1 LTIARLGAEPC
12 GDGTTEFRVWAPNAT
27 TVSVEAGETR
37 HPLGREAGG
46 TFAGKA
52 HLSAST
58 DYWLVLDGGERLP
71 DPCSR
76 WQPDGLR
83 GPSRV
88 LDTAGFSWDAA
99 PVALEIHDLVVYEL
113 HVGTFSPE
121 GTFDSAIP
129 DLPGLAEFGVTAVEV
144 MPLGTYPGERGW
156 GYDGV
161 LNWAPHSAYGGPHGF
176 ARFVD
181 AAHNA
186 GLGVIV
192 DAVYNHLGPGS
203 ELVSAFGPY
212 FTDRTETPWGD
223 ALDYSASGVREWA
236 IQNAEMWVRDYRV
249 DGLRLDAVHA
259 VHDED
264 SSVHVLAELR
274 DRAKSLNPNVM
285 VFSETNIADL
295 RPLKEWRHDGIWLD
309 SLHHHMHVLLTGE
322 RDGYYKDFGTIDGL
336 RAELLRPHPE
346 RFVVSAQN
354 HDQVGNRARGD
365 RLSPIDHRIALAVV
379 LFSTATPLLFMGE
392 EYDETQPFRFFT
404 DHDDPA
410 IAAATRDGRKEEFAE
425 FPTFA
430 DQDLP
435 DPQAPMT
442 FLESKLARRRPD
454 SLYTELLALRR
465 TLPREIH
472 VEADAKQLRLR
483 RGTAALTVDFA
494 AKTVELTR

>member
-1 LTIARLGAEPC
+1 LSVGRLGAVP
-12 GDGTTEFRVWAPNAT
+12 GQDGTTEFRVWAPDAT
-27 TVSVEAGETR
+27 SVTVESDGSH

-46 TFAGKA
+46 TFAGIAK
-52 HLSAST
+52 LSHDAS
-58 DYWLVLDGGERLP
+58 YWFVLDGGERLP

-83 GPSRV
+83 GSSKV
-88 LDTAGFSWDAA
+88 VDTAAFEWEAA
-99 PVALEIHDLVVYEL
+99 PVALDLADLVVYEM

-121 GTFDSAIP
+121 GTFDAAIP
-129 DLPGLAEFGVTAVEV
+129 GLRGLAEFGISAIEV

-161 LNWAPHSAYGGPHGF
+161 LNWAPHSAYGGPHGL

-181 AAHNA
+181 AAHAA

-223 ALDYSASGVREWA
+223 ALDYSLSGVREWA

-264 SSVHVLAELR
+264 SPTHVLAELR
-274 DRAKSLNPNVM
+274 DRVKLLNPDPL
-285 VFSETNIADL
+285 VFSETNTEDL
-295 RPLKEWRHDGIWLD
+295 RPLEEWKHDGIWLD

-322 RDGYYKDFGTIDGL
+322 RDGYYKDFGTFDGL
-336 RAELLRPHPE
+336 RAELLRPNAE

-365 RLSPIDHRIALAVV
+365 RLSPTDHRIALAVV

-392 EYDETQPFRFFT
+392 EYDETQPFQFFT

-410 IAAATRDGRKEEFAE
+410 IAVATREGRKEEFAD
-425 FPTFA
+425 FQA
-430 DQDLP
+430 DGQDVP

-454 SLYTELLALRR
+454 SLYSELLALRR
-465 TLPREIH
+465 TLPSEIQ
-472 VEADAKQLRLR
+472 VEVDAKRLRLQ
-483 RGTAALTVDFA
+483 RGTAALSIDFA

>member
-1 LTIARLGAEPC
+1 M
-12 GDGTTEFRVWAPNAT
+12 WAPEAT
-27 TVSVEAGETR
+27 TVTAEVDGEN

-46 TFAGKA
+46 TFAGKWRVQPEA
-52 HLSAST
+52 T
-58 DYWLVLDGGERLP
+58 YWFVLDDAALLP

-83 GPSRV
+83 GPSRI
-88 LDTAGFSWDAA
+88 LDITAFAWHSTAGPLVLS
-99 PVALEIHDLVVYEL
+99 DLVVYEM

-121 GTFDSAIP
+121 GTFDAAIP
-129 DLPGLAEFGVTAVEV
+129 GLRGLEDFGITAIEV
-144 MPLGTYPGERGW
+144 MPLGTYPGARGW

-161 LNWAPHSAYGGPHGF
+161 LNWAPHSAYGGPEGF

-181 AAHNA
+181 AAHAA

-223 ALDYSASGVREWA
+223 ALDYSLPGVREWA

-259 VHDED
+259 IHDEN
-264 SSVHVLAELR
+264 SPVHVLAELR
-274 DRAKSLNPNVM
+274 DRVKAVNPDAL
-285 VFSETNIADL
+285 VFSETNTDDL
-295 RPLKEWRHDGIWLD
+295 RPLDEWGHDGIWLD
-309 SLHHHMHVLLTGE
+309 SIHHHMHVLLTGE
-322 RDGYYKDFGTIDGL
+322 RDGYYKDFGTIAGL
-336 RAELLRPHPE
+336 RAELLRPHAE

-410 IAAATRDGRKEEFAE
+410 IAAATREGRKEEFAD

-430 DQDLP
+430 GQDVP

-454 SLYTELLALRR
+454 ALYSQLLALRR
-465 TLPREIH
+465 TLPRKIR
-472 VEADAKQLRLR
+472 VEADATRLQLQ

-494 AKTVELTR
+494 AKTVELTQ